1 MCALS
6 RRAYSEQSA
15 SCSWEEIWEAGPF
28 YDRIS
33 DCLELAENF
42 AIFVGWQIDSRLP
55 MKRPAFD
62 DLNPLGR
69 ETLQKKL
76 IRLCESRPQL
86 QVFLLM
92 WDHAYFYALER
103 ETWQGRVWESI
114 HPRIHFVFDNRHP
127 FGGSHHEK
135 ICLIDGRIA
144 FCGGIDLCDDR
155 WDSPQHLFHD
165 PRRSLDWKTEQHG
178 PYHDLAVQVT
188 GPICEKIQAH
198 IAERWKA
205 LCRTPFPGSPR
216 RRFSQKQ
223 VARYGHTVY
232 LSRTSIPIAAS
243 PENPRAI
250 REIEFLFRDLIQS
263 AKKRIILE
271 GQYYWSPQINDLLIS
286 HIHKMKNQDFEI
298 ILILTDLEK
307 TDTPTKKMAYYQYH
321 LLQKLNQA
329 AHASG
334 IRLICGNPYV
344 FSRPV
349 YIHSKL
355 ILVDDQYLSIGS
367 ANFAT
372 RALRL
377 DTELNLTLEART
389 PSERLHI
396 SRVAHFILSHW
407 SQSTINIRFIKK
419 PSSKPFIPWEI
430 FFDPN
435 APWIYLWKRKHI
447 QAFLQNP
454 QLLIALIFPLWI
466 ITSMLIVRMSNL
478 PLGLHHLGAGF
489 YCLILS
495 SVWVAR
501 FPYFLTLILLT
512 FMEGSTVGSRV
523 LFYSLWIASAWSYTI
538 ARLFPSTADRY
549 FRVKDVRYLPKLE
562 RGRSFSSLISILIDP
577 RISIHSKISYPGL
590 YFMPL
595 PWFILGTGLILPA
608 LIYPWI
614 RLSELL
620 SGWLGNK
627 PELLQP
633 FAQFFL
639 PLILLCWIGGDLLLS
654 WQRLSPKRH
663 GDGAAKDQSQH
674 SFLQYSQRIQP
685 KQSQVQPEDNPT
697 SDSTGAS

>member
-33 DCLELAENF
+33 DCLESAENF
-42 AIFVGWQIDSRLP
+42 AIFVGWQVDSRLP
-55 MKRPAFD
+55 MKRPALY

-69 ETLQKKL
+69 ETFQQKL
-76 IRLCESRPQL
+76 IRLCEARAQL
-86 QVFLLM
+86 QIFLLM
-92 WDHAYFYALER
+92 WDHAYFYSLER
-103 ETWQGRVWESI
+103 ETWQGRIWESI

-144 FCGGIDLCDDR
+144 FCGGIDLCGDR

-165 PRRSLDWKTEQHG
+165 PRRSLDWITEQHG

-188 GPICEKIQAH
+188 GPICEKIQCH
-198 IAERWKA
+198 IAERWRT
-205 LCRTPFPGSPR
+205 LCRIPFPNTTRHKLSAE
-216 RRFSQKQ
+216 Q
-223 VARYGHTVY
+223 VARHGHTVY

-243 PENPRAI
+243 PESPRAI
-250 REIEFLFRDLIQS
+250 REVEFLFRDLILC

-271 GQYYWSPQINDLLIS
+271 GQYYWSPQINDLLITQVL
-286 HIHKMKNQDFEI
+286 KMKNQDFEI

-307 TDTPTKKMAYYQYH
+307 TDTPTRKMAHYQYH
-321 LLQKLNQA
+321 LLQKLNKA

-334 IRLICGNPYV
+334 VRLLCGNPYS

-389 PSERLHI
+389 PSEHLHI
-396 SRVAHFILSHW
+396 SRVAEFILSHW
-407 SQSTINIRFIKK
+407 RQSTLHLQPIKK
-419 PSSKPFIPWEI
+419 PILKPFIPWEI

-435 APWIYLWKRKHI
+435 APWIFLWKRKYL
-447 QAFLQNP
+447 QDLLQNP
-454 QLLIALIFPLWI
+454 QWLVVFVFPFWI
-466 ITSMLIVRMSNL
+466 ITSMMIIRMAHL
-478 PLGLHHLGAGF
+478 PLGLHHPGTGF

-495 SVWVAR
+495 SVWAAR
-501 FPYFLTLILLT
+501 LPYLATLIFLTWI
-512 FMEGSTVGSRV
+512 EGSTMSSRV
-523 LFYSLWIASAWSYTI
+523 LFYSLWIASTWSYTV
-538 ARLFPSTADRY
+538 ARLFPSTAARY
-549 FRVKDVRYLPKLE
+549 YQSKTKAKAKG
-562 RGRSFSSLISILIDP
+562 GRSFSTLISILIDP

-614 RLSELL
+614 RLSESL

-639 PLILLCWIGGDLLLS
+639 PFILLCWIGGDLILS
-654 WQRLSPKRH
+654 WQRLSPKRQN
-663 GDGAAKDQSQH
+663 DGAAKDQSQH
-674 SFLQYSQRIQP
+674 SFLQHSQRIQP
-685 KQSQVQPEDNPT
+685 K
-697 SDSTGAS
+697 